1 MMKKKLEHD
10 GREEDNAERED
21 IKNKRG
27 AEEGRGEKKRK
38 EIFWNLREESESVKR
53 KKKNPPQCLV
63 CFIWGFLKD
72 DILACVETWD

>member
-38 EIFWNLREESESVKR
+38 EIF
-53 KKKNPPQCLV
+53 
-63 CFIWGFLKD
+63 
-72 DILACVETWD
+72 